1 MPRCYLATK
10 NFPLAGA
17 FESRMG
23 LGDAPGTREC
33 RLDTRVRRVIGAR
46 NARAVFT
53 RCLLGKGRTQ
63 MDPDKARWVED
74 ATRYLQSVDMT
85 FRRRS
90 VSGFQRI
97 TTNVQSV

>member
-1 MPRCYLATK
+1 
-10 NFPLAGA
+10 
-17 FESRMG
+17 
-23 LGDAPGTREC
+23 
-33 RLDTRVRRVIGAR
+33 
-46 NARAVFT
+46 
-53 RCLLGKGRTQ
+53 

-85 FRRRS
+85 FRRRR